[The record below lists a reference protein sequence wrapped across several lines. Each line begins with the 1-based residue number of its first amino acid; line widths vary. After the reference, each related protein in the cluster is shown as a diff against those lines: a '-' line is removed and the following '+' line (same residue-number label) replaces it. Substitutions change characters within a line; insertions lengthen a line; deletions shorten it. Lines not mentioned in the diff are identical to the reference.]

1 MATKV
6 LPSENPP
13 RPPESGPRSCVGAL
27 TTAKKVALLVAAVA
41 AVVALGVG
49 LGLGL
54 RRAASFPTLALPKL
68 QPPIVASTPPGFKSA
83 RLRARALQPAPL
95 QTIKARL
102 FAPGPTDFSD
112 RIAKVDERLAEFTK
126 RSAEFQRKC
135 VSATQ
140 LSWTPAGLPGGV
152 SFPMSFQCKEDLGGT
167 GSLTLYFGVGA
178 DNYAYVAEL
187 QNAAPSSGVPRM
199 AILAK
204 APLNGS
210 SVEVIQL
217 MDNSAASGP
226 GRTSWLFISA
236 NKVTNTMEVSV
247 AATAAGVGVGCGVRL
262 RSAGGLIWAEGEFED
277 PFAPN
282 ACTGQMT
289 SVCATGSTLAA
300 APNGASDCTAAAP
313 PTSTFMSAV
322 TPALTAAAI
331 NSTATWLVADGIIR
345 ATGFPAVESFASAA

>member
-6 LPSENPP
+6 ASSSPP
-13 RPPESGPRSCVGAL
+13 PPESGPPRSCLGAL

-41 AVVALGVG
+41 AVALGVG

-68 QPPIVASTPPGFKSA
+68 QPPIVAATPSGFKSA
-83 RLRARALQPAPL
+83 RLRARALQPAAPL
-95 QTIKARL
+95 QTIKTRL
-102 FAPGPTDFSD
+102 FAPGPTDFTD

-135 VSATQ
+135 VSATP
-140 LSWTPAGLPGGV
+140 LSWAPAGLPGGV
-152 SFPMSFQCKEDLGGT
+152 SFPMSFQCKEDLGGP

-199 AILAK
+199 AVLAR
-204 APLNGS
+204 APLDGS

-217 MDNSAASGP
+217 MDNSAASGA
-226 GRTSWLFISA
+226 GRTSWLLVSA
-236 NKVTNTMEVSV
+236 NKATSTMEVSV

-262 RSAGGLIWAEGEFED
+262 RSAGGLIWAAGEFAD

-282 ACTGQMT
+282 ACTGTST

-300 APNGASDCTAAAP
+300 APGGASDCTAAAP
-313 PTSTFMSAV
+313 PTSTFTSTVA
-322 TPALTAAAI
+322 PALTAAAI
-331 NSTATWLVADGIIR
+331 NTTATWLVADGIIR
-345 ATGFPAVESFASAA
+345 ATGFPAVESFATAA